1 MGVGVGAVGE
11 NGTRPIGCT
20 TASALGC
27 NSSTILPW
35 GVNGTIS
42 NFESTKFHREAL
54 ALIDRHDPSVPFF
67 LNYNFHIAHEPIEL
81 PRPNFDQQRLLTAAS
96 GVGDFLHRRT
106 TYQGMVNFLDVV
118 IGNVTAKLKE
128 KGMWNDTLYIFSSD
142 NGGPSYDG
150 SHHLAANNWP
160 LRGGKTTDFEGGVRV
175 LGRVSECVS
184 E

>member
-35 GVNGTIS
+35 GVNGTIA